1 MTDQSTQ
8 PGAPELDPKLEE
20 WLADA
25 RDADA
30 AELPDL
36 GPMLAEVEKD
46 IAAAEKRPTF
56 WLQTRPTWMRR
67 AIAFAAA
74 AIVVGLGG
82 ALTLRADLAS
92 RPPAFMAVA
101 LGSLALLLGLSL
113 HQALRPLH
121 RPPMPRGM
129 RIGVVALTIGAT
141 LLLALLSPDDP
152 ADVGRGRG
160 MLELVS
166 PCLFIGLGL
175 GVPIYLVLRLLD
187 RGAGLGALLAACAA
201 GLAGNLALQ
210 LHCPN
215 DAPEHLMLAHF
226 SVALLFVAGLGA
238 VHALVRRLR
247 R

>member
-1 MTDQSTQ
+1 MTEERTHAS
-8 PGAPELDPKLEE
+8 PELDPKLEE
-20 WLADA
+20 WLRDA
-25 RDADA
+25 RDADGDEA
-30 AELPDL
+30 PDL
-36 GPMLAEVEKD
+36 GPMLAEVEKE
-46 IAAAEKRPTF
+46 IASAEKRPRF
-56 WLQTRPTWMRR
+56 WLQTRPTWVRR

-74 AIVVGLGG
+74 AAVVGIGG
-82 ALTLRADLAS
+82 LTLRPDLAV
-92 RPPAFMAVA
+92 RPPAFVAVA
-101 LGSLALLLGLSL
+101 IGSLAILLALSL

-121 RPPMPRGM
+121 RPPMPRGT
-129 RIGVVALTIGAT
+129 RVGVVALTIGAT
-141 LLLALLSPDDP
+141 LLLALLSPEDP

-175 GVPIYLVLRLLD
+175 GVPVYLVLRLLD
-187 RGAGLGALLAACAA
+187 RGAGLGALLASCAA

-238 VHALVRRLR
+238 VHALVRHPGR
-247 R
+247 

>member
-1 MTDQSTQ
+1 MTEESTH
-8 PGAPELDPKLEE
+8 ASTELDPKLEE
-20 WLADA
+20 WLANA

-30 AELPDL
+30 GEVPDL

-46 IAAAEKRPTF
+46 IATAEKRPTF
-56 WLQTRPTWMRR
+56 WLATRPTWMRR
-67 AIAFAAA
+67 AIALASAAA
-74 AIVVGLGG
+74 VVAVGAI
-82 ALTLRADLAS
+82 TLRSDLAT
-92 RPPAFMAVA
+92 RPPAFVAVA
-101 LGSLALLLGLSL
+101 IGSLAALLVLSL

-121 RPPMPRGM
+121 RPPLPRGA
-129 RIGVVALTIGAT
+129 RIGMAALTIAAT
-141 LLLALLSPDDP
+141 LLVALLSPHDP

-175 GVPIYLVLRLLD
+175 GVPVYFVLRLLD
-187 RGAGLGALLAACAA
+187 RGAGLGALLASCAA

-226 SVALLFVAGLGA
+226 SVALLFVAGLGV
-238 VHALVRRLR
+238 VHALVARLR